1 MAGNNSIQ
9 ILRGN
14 NVKSTAA
21 DEVLLD
27 GQPLYDRTTG
37 YLYVG
42 ENRTVASTQAVNAHY
57 ANTAGK
63 ASSATQANY
72 VKGYLY
78 FKGAYSNGNT
88 YNNSWDGRDT
98 EELYVPTALG
108 STGQVWGMVNS
119 NTAGWIDQTEIPGTI
134 ENANHA
140 NTADVAYEVSGSNV
154 TGTVANAN
162 VANFANTA
170 GKVEGTLEL
179 RIANTNVN
187 YNGSVD
193 RDFTSRNILA
203 TTSSTQIG
211 GIPFSTGTGTTA
223 SISWLRRGNSGQ
235 VLSATASGIAW
246 ANQNT
251 LNVNSAN
258 FANTAGGTNGTLS
271 LTVMG
276 DSFEYNGASNISV
289 NNPFYNKRYDI
300 VAYTTGVSKNGA
312 VPYYSAFY
320 SGIEFASPT
329 SDDDKGYVLTYGGGS
344 HVSWSP
350 PVQLYAIEDL
360 GSRMYIVFS
369 SPFGSTDSISFFNS
383 LTTKGYNSASNP
395 FRVVYGV
402 RDNRPIRAIYA
413 NTTVS
418 YGSTRFTIMYLDGGT
433 QFVSYNGTSSNP
445 ARLTIHPLSHYK
457 DLGTV

>member
-21 DEVLLD
+21 DKILLD

-42 ENRTVASTQAVNAHY
+42 EGNTVANTQAVNAHY
-57 ANTAGK
+57 ANSAGI
-63 ASSATQANY
+63 AHELSN
-72 VKGYLY
+72 GLY
-78 FKGAYSNGNT
+78 FNG
-88 YNNSWDGRDT
+88 SGSSVRWDGSDDKVV
-98 EELYVPTALG
+98 YAPTSFG
-108 STGQVWGMVNS
+108 TSGQVWGMTSSSRV
-119 NTAGWIDQTEIPGTI
+119 GWMDQTEIPGT
-134 ENANHA
+134 
-140 NTADVAYEVSGSNV
+140 
-154 TGTVANAN
+154 VANAN
-162 VANFANTA
+162 YANVA
-170 GKVEGTLEL
+170 GKVDSNLNIRVAGTNYTFNGDTALNIRSKNL
-179 RIANTNVN
+179 VASSYLTHVGAIPYANTSG
-187 YNGSVD
+187 NGS
-193 RDFTSRNILA
+193 SRTPADVAWLA
-203 TTSSTQIG
+203 K
-211 GIPFSTGTGTTA
+211 GT
-223 SISWLRRGNSGQ
+223 SGQ

-246 ANQNT
+246 ANQNA
-251 LNVNSAN
+251 LNVN

-300 VAYTTGVSKNGA
+300 VAYTTGASINGA
-312 VPYYSAFY
+312 VPYYSASY

-413 NTTVS
+413 NDTTS
-418 YGSTRFTIMYLDGGT
+418 MASTRFTIMYLDGGT
-433 QFVSYNGTSSNP
+433 QFVSYNGTVANP
-445 ARLTIHPLSHYK
+445 ARLAIHPLSHYK
-457 DLGTV
+457 DLGTVR